1 MSSMLDLPH
10 PDEALPAALVPAQA
24 TARAHLRA
32 VPDVVEEPLDFEDV
46 VRRLTPRLQR
56 YATRRLGDRHEA
68 EELVQEALLRAYD
81 HRDALKTEDDVAAWS
96 TCVTGRLVIDRLRV
110 RGRSTSMAEVPE
122 DTRVGRDTADVVV
135 ARDEARTALDALD
148 AMPARQ
154 AAVLW
159 AREVEGLAYDEIGAR
174 FDMTEPA
181 VRSVLSRARKAL
193 RKEFATRGGT
203 LPAGGLVAL
212 APWLDGLGWL
222 DRLRR
227 VASRAAAPAAL
238 GVASLGILGGA
249 LVAPWSTSPETA
261 PAPRPVVV
269 ALPAYEVASA
279 RASIPAVVEAAPAAA
294 TRVAAASVAVAAPVR
309 ARTSTVVGSSTVHET
324 CVSSSWVGDLQVGT
338 SNGSAESLGFGGA
351 GCAPETKR
359 TLYVGPELPENV
371 TGIERIGV
379 DLTSTDCTVLPTNP
393 LTQCTTEGATR

>member
-1 MSSMLDLPH
+1 MSSLLDLPH
-10 PDEALPAALVPAQA
+10 PDEAAP
-24 TARAHLRA
+24 ARAHLRA
-32 VPDVVEEPLDFEDV
+32 LPDAAPLDFEDV

-81 HRDALKTEDDVAAWS
+81 HRHELQTEDDVAAWS

-110 RGRSTSMAEVPE
+110 RGRSTSVAEVPE
-122 DTRVGRDTADVVV
+122 GSRVGRDTADVVV

-159 AREVEGLAYDEIGAR
+159 AREVEGLSYDEMGAR
-174 FDMTEPA
+174 FGMTEPA

-212 APWLDGLGWL
+212 APWLDGLSFL

-227 VASRAAAPAAL
+227 AAARATAPAVL
-238 GVASLGILGGA
+238 GVASLGVISGLI
-249 LVAPWSTSPETA
+249 VAPFSTDAGTA
-261 PAPRPVVV
+261 PGGRPAVVE
-269 ALPAYEVASA
+269 LPAYEVASV
-279 RASIPAVVEAAPAAA
+279 RAGAPAAA
-294 TRVAAASVAVAAPVR
+294 PAVDPGAAAPAVRAPQAAAPATPPQAVLG
-309 ARTSTVVGSSTVHET
+309 RTGVDDS
-324 CVSSSWVGDLQVGT
+324 CVD
-338 SNGSAESLGFGGA
+338 AGGA
-351 GCAPETKR
+351 TAGGRGCDDHSDPV
-359 TLYVGPELPENV
+359 LHVGPPLPDNP
-371 TGIERIGV
+371 TGVKRVGVESDRI
-379 DLTSTDCTVLPTNP
+379 DCAAVPTTP
-393 LTQCTTEGATR
+393 LTQCTTDGDDR